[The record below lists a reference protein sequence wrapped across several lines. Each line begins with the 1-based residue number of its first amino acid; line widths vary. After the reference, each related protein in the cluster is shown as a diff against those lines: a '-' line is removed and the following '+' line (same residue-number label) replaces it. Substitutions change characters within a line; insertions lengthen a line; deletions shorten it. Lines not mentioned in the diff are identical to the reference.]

1 MSNPSLRRRPSRA
14 VPAIIV
20 SILLIALGVALTW
33 VSIAKLVDG
42 SWPTFLSGS
51 RKFAADL
58 TWQSN
63 GGMIVAGIA
72 VVVGIV
78 LLLTAIIPGR
88 RNAVFLTPVDAAQ
101 GDAAQGDA
109 APATERA
116 ARTEEFILT
125 RKAIARLAAAEAD
138 RVDGVSSVSATATA
152 RRVSLDVTTP
162 LRDTAA
168 LKDQVIREVTARL
181 GAVHLSPAPTVL
193 ASVTTK
199 DS

>member
-42 SWPTFLSGS
+42 AWPTFLSGS

-78 LLLTAIIPGR
+78 LLLAAIIPGR
-88 RNAVFLTPVDAAQ
+88 RNAVFLTPV
-101 GDAAQGDA
+101 DAAQGDA